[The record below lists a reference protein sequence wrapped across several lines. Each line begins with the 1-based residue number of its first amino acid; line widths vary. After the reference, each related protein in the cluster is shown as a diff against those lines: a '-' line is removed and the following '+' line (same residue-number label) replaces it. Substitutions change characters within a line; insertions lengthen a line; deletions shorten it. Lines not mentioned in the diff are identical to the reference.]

1 MTNESTS
8 KDILQ
13 LVTFRL
19 GEEEYGLDILR
30 IQEVNRWSAVT
41 AMPNAPH
48 AVDGIINL
56 RGRVIP
62 VVNLRKL
69 FGLPFDHAEES
80 RIMVVNAC
88 GSTVGIIVDDV
99 SEVLRIP
106 ASTIERPPE
115 MGIGSANAY
124 VTGVGKLD
132 NRLLLLVDIELLL
145 ADLIPPA
152 VALIEE

>member
-106 ASTIERPPE
+106 AGTIERPPE